1 MVAAMLCDRWACGG
15 LKDIVY
21 TGRSKMLDKI
31 HKLLVMLEPAGYCI
45 IYVDESHP
53 AF

>member
-1 MVAAMLCDRWACGG
+1 MVAAVPCDRWACDG
-15 LKDIVY
+15 LKDIVNN
-21 TGRSKMLDKI
+21 GRSKILDKI

-45 IYVDESHP
+45 IYVDESQP